1 MSSGPRR
8 LKRRAAG
15 LNPSQILRDPERVY
29 IDPVRGCHIWLGC
42 LDDKGYG
49 RIRWQGGNRRVHR
62 IAYEQFVGVRLHPKQ
77 TLHHACTNRAC
88 CSVQHLRLVTT
99 RHNVLAGK
107 VNGNDERLVCIR
119 GHVMRG
125 SNLYIRPNQ
134 DRSCKLCKAAYAKSR
149 VKGGLLYGSTVEYAL
164 EYMVHLPEYA
174 QMFRDA
180 RGIDTDTPV

>member
-15 LNPSQILRDPERVY
+15 LNLDQILRDPERVY
-29 IDPVRGCHIWLGC
+29 IDPVRGCHVWLGC

-49 RIRWQGGNRRVHR
+49 RLKWQGSNRRAHR
-62 IAYEQFVGVRLHPKQ
+62 IAYEQFLGVRLHSKQ

-88 CSVQHLRLVTT
+88 CNPDHLRLVTT

-119 GHVMRG
+119 GHRLRG
-125 SNLYIRPNQ
+125 DNLYIRPNQ
-134 DRSCKLCKAAYAKSR
+134 DRACRLCKAARAKTKQKR
-149 VKGGLLYGSTVEYAL
+149 GAYYGQTIEYAL
-164 EYMVHLPEYA
+164 ER
-174 QMFRDA
+174 MFTDDRYYLMWIDA
-180 RGIDTDTPV
+180 GYDP

>member
-42 LDDKGYG
+42 LDDRGYG
-49 RIRWQGGNRRVHR
+49 RLKWQGSNRRVHR
-62 IAYEQFVGVRLHPKQ
+62 IAYEQFLGVRLHPKQ

-88 CSVQHLRLVTT
+88 CNPDHLRLVST

-119 GHVMRG
+119 GHRLRG
-125 SNLYIRPNQ
+125 DNLYIRPNQ
-134 DRSCKLCKAAYAKSR
+134 DRACKLCKAARAKSR
-149 VKGGLLYGSTVEYAL
+149 QKDGLYYGQTIEYAL
-164 EYMVHLPEYA
+164 ER
-174 QMFRDA
+174 MFHDDRYYLMWIDA
-180 RGIDTDTPV
+180 GYDP